1 MARLKRTILASAAFF
16 SLVSCGQASPDIELS
31 AVNVYESIGDP
42 AAENESESE
51 TIPESVSVPEES
63 ENVSVKVEVQRTF
76 DSMNLKEKICQMII
90 TTPESLAN
98 YYSFTY
104 MDDWFKECYKNYP
117 IGGFIY
123 FSKNISY
130 SDQLRQLLA
139 DTQELAQGEIA
150 GVFQAVDE
158 EGGSTTRVSSA
169 LGIYPTDNMSSYGS
183 RNDIWETYTAGLTIG
198 EYLADYGFNVDF
210 APVADVDLNPYN
222 ELGSRIFSS
231 DPTVVSDMTSAF
243 VRGLDSKGI
252 CSTLKHFPGLG
263 AGGGNTHYGSVY
275 IDRTYDQ
282 LKLVE
287 FPAFKGGI
295 DAGADFVMIGHQMV
309 FGAEDAD
316 GQALPADLSPTV
328 VTDWLKGDLGFD
340 GLVITDSHSME
351 AITNYYDSG
360 EAASMAVEAGC
371 DIILMPYNLEDAVE
385 GLILSVNSGRIDF
398 DRIDESV
405 MKILQKKFE
414 MGIL

>member
-1 MARLKRTILASAAFF
+1 MARLKKIMLAAAAVF

-31 AVNVYESIGDP
+31 AVNVYENGGNSQSQ
-42 AAENESESE
+42 EESS
-51 TIPESVSVPEES
+51 SVPESASLPEKS
-63 ENVSVKVEVQRTF
+63 ENVSVKVDVQRTF

-90 TTPESLAN
+90 ATPESVAN

-117 IGGFIY
+117 VGGFIY
-123 FSKNISY
+123 FSGNISY

-139 DTQELAQGEIA
+139 DTQELAQSEGA
-150 GVFQAVDE
+150 GVFQTVDE
-158 EGGSTTRVSSA
+158 EGGSLTRVSYA
-169 LGIYPTDNMSSYGS
+169 LGISPTKDMSSYGS
-183 RNDIWETYTAGLTIG
+183 LNDNWETYTAGATIG

-210 APVADVDLNPYN
+210 APVADVNLNPYN

-243 VRGLDSKGI
+243 VRGLNSKGI

-282 LKLVE
+282 LKLAE

-295 DAGADFVMIGHQMV
+295 DAGADFVMVGHQMV
-309 FGAEDAD
+309 FAAEEAD
-316 GQALPADLSPTV
+316 GQELPADLSPTV
-328 VTDWLKGDLGFD
+328 VTDWLRGELGFG
-340 GLVITDSHSME
+340 GLVITDSHSMDS
-351 AITNYYDSG
+351 ITGYYGSG
-360 EAASMAVEAGC
+360 EAAAMAVEAGC
-371 DIILMPYNLEDAVE
+371 DIILMPYSLEDAVD
-385 GLILSVNSGRIDF
+385 GLISAVNSGRISF

-405 MKILQKKFE
+405 MKILQKKFD